1 GPRAVA
7 ADRGGGE
14 LVGVGARG
22 PAEGGLTVKEIR
34 ESNPSKVWAVTKLTS
49 REGAV
54 QRMSLSETRAGRW
67 HTNHR
72 IIDVSDRPEGACRQ
86 GPCRRA
92 RPQPPRGTRRG
103 RSTPSEPPAP
113 TA

>member
-1 GPRAVA
+1 ARALWPLTEA
-7 ADRGGGE
+7 AGSWWVSVRVDQLKE
-14 LVGVGARG
+14 
-22 PAEGGLTVKEIR
+22 LTVKEIR